1 LAANQEEEDYE
12 DEATRQNKFF
22 EYNCQVPVEN
32 KEVKDV
38 LEKSKFSDLIEDID
52 IEGDPF
58 YLKYYRSFHNHEL
71 DTNIIEHQSL
81 VLEEDL
87 HRKGAIALLP

>member
-1 LAANQEEEDYE
+1 LARNADY
-12 DEATRQNKFF
+12 DEFEQAETQNKFF

-32 KEVKDV
+32 KEAKDI
-38 LEKSKFSDLIEDID
+38 ERSKFSDLIEDID

-71 DTNIIEHQSL
+71 DTNIIEHQGL